1 MCWLPSYPAQALQ
14 LIVGA
19 GTRYVRGREP
29 EMNTEI
35 LAEYIRQEWAL
46 DFEYAHYENIP
57 WTAFEKPLNKA
68 CIGLVTT
75 GGVHLR
81 QDRPFAGIDDVS
93 YREIPGT
100 AQAAEMTAS
109 HPFFEPTDL
118 EQDIDAILPVTRLR
132 ELRDLGAIGSV
143 APWHFS
149 FMGVVPHWK
158 RLEAP
163 AAEVAE
169 ALGRS
174 GVDAVI
180 LTPGS
185 PICHHSLGVIQRV
198 IESAGLATISL
209 TLEPE
214 LMKLVKVPRAMGV
227 DFPPGC
233 PVGEP
238 TDRDKQLKVLKEAL
252 EYLAT
257 MTQPGT
263 LWRSPFKWTRS
274 CSAPVCKL

>member
-1 MCWLPSYPAQALQ
+1 
-14 LIVGA
+14 
-19 GTRYVRGREP
+19 
-29 EMNTEI
+29 MNTEI
-35 LAEYIRQEWAL
+35 LAEYIRQEWAP
-46 DFEYAHYENIP
+46 DFEYAHYESLP
-57 WTAFEKPLNKA
+57 WTPFTKPAGTA
-68 CIGLVTT
+68 CVSLVTT

-81 QDRPFAGIDDVS
+81 RDRPFAGVDDVS
-93 YREIPGT
+93 YRKIPGT
-100 AQAAEMTAS
+100 AEAGEVTAS
-109 HPFFEPTDL
+109 HPFFEAADL
-118 EQDIDAILPVTRLR
+118 EQDIDAIIPLTRLR
-132 ELRDLGAIGSV
+132 ELQDLGVIGRV
-143 APWHFS
+143 APHHFS

-158 RLEAP
+158 RLVAP
-163 AAEVAE
+163 ATEVAE
-169 ALGRS
+169 DLLRS

-185 PICHHSLGVIQRV
+185 PLCHHSLAVIQRV
-198 IESAGLATISL
+198 LEGAGLATISL

-238 TDRDKQLKVLKEAL
+238 TDRDKQQKVLKEAL
-252 EYLAT
+252 EYLET
-257 MTQPGT
+257 MAQPGT